1 MAKRLTIPERHL
13 ADARSKRKICLYY
26 TDDLEY
32 IREQIKD
39 HDIHDRFD
47 GLCVFEFKLIDSLRE
62 YGASSEEFYRV
73 LEMYTFYRNCFNNE
87 TLQAEMASLGFVTS
101 IDRRTHGQSLIKPFL
116 QK

>member
-1 MAKRLTIPERHL
+1 M
-13 ADARSKRKICLYY
+13 ADARSNRKICLYY

-62 YGASSEEFYRV
+62 YGGSSEEFYRM
-73 LEMYTFYRNCFNNE
+73 LDMYTLYRNYFNNE
-87 TLQAEMASLGFVTS
+87 ALAAEMASVGLVTS
-101 IDRRTHGQSLIKPFL
+101 IDRRTHGQSLIKPVL

>member
-47 GLCVFEFKLIDSLRE
+47 GLCVCEAEMLTALRISGE
-62 YGASSEEFYRV
+62 NSEECGLMRRMFRFY
-73 LEMYTFYRNCFNNE
+73 ESCFNDE
-87 TLQAEMASLGFVTS
+87 TLAEQMALLGFVTS
-101 IDRRTHGQSLIKPFL
+101 IDRVMHGKSLLKHFL
-116 QK
+116 HK

>member
-1 MAKRLTIPERHL
+1 MAKRLTIPRHHL

-47 GLCVFEFKLIDSLRE
+47 ALCVFEFKLIDSLRE
-62 YGASSEEFYRV
+62 YGEISDEFDRMYKMYVFYRGCV
-73 LEMYTFYRNCFNNE
+73 DSAAL
-87 TLQAEMASLGFVTS
+87 LAEMASLGLVTS
-101 IDRRTHGQSLIKPFL
+101 IDRRTHGQSLVKSFL
-116 QK
+116 QN

>member
-1 MAKRLTIPERHL
+1 MAKRLTVPERHL
-13 ADARSKRKICLYY
+13 ADARSKRKVCLYY

-47 GLCVFEFKLIDSLRE
+47 GLCVFECKLLDSLRE
-62 YGASSEEFYRV
+62 YGEFSDEFDRMFKMYAFYRQCIDNAA
-73 LEMYTFYRNCFNNE
+73 L
-87 TLQAEMASLGFVTS
+87 LAEMASLGLVTS
-101 IDRRTHGQSLIKPFL
+101 IDRRTHGQSLIKPLL